1 MSDAPATF
9 HLALCPPE
17 PSPPFEAP
25 SEQAAVWGREWG
37 ATDEVGVLRTA
48 LVRRPRDE
56 WSVITDDHLDPR
68 VDMLVDP
75 DGGWYWES
83 TAAPDLA
90 RVHAQ
95 HAGLVA
101 ALAAEGVEV
110 VEVPGYDPRHTK
122 AIYTRDPLLTVAGG
136 AVIGRLAPRMRRGE
150 ERFVTEAVAALGMPI
165 LRTIVGSGMVEGG
178 SFCKLAPRVAAYGT
192 SQRCNLEGARQLE
205 ETLRW
210 LGIDLE
216 LVPLNGWSIHLD
228 GHFAM
233 VDPDHALV
241 DADGL
246 PHWFLERLSEL
257 RIEPLW
263 LPRDEPW
270 AVNLLCLRPGR
281 VLMSDGNPRT
291 VELLGAHGIEV
302 VTIPYDEIQ
311 KGGGGVHCSTMELVR
326 DPA

>member
-1 MSDAPATF
+1 MSDAPVTF
-9 HLALCPPE
+9 HLGLCPPE
-17 PSPPFEAP
+17 PTPPFEAP
-25 SEQAAVWGREWG
+25 SEQTAVWGREWG

-48 LVRRPRDE
+48 LVRRPREE
-56 WSVITDDHLDPR
+56 WSVITADHLDPR
-68 VDMLVDP
+68 VEMLVDP

-83 TAAPDLA
+83 TEAPDLA

-101 ALAAEGVEV
+101 ALEAEGVEV
-110 VEVPGYDPRHTK
+110 VEVAGYDPRHTK
-122 AIYTRDPLLTVAGG
+122 AIYTRDPLLTVPGG
-136 AVIGRLAPRMRRGE
+136 AVVGRLAPRMRRGE

-178 SFCKLAPRVAAYGT
+178 SFVKLGPRVAAYGT

-233 VDPDHALV
+233 VSPDQALV

-246 PHWFLERLSEL
+246 PFWFLERLQEL
-257 RIEPLW
+257 RIEPIW
-263 LPRDEPW
+263 LPRSEPW

-281 VLMSDGNPRT
+281 VLMSEGNPRS
-291 VELLGAHGIEV
+291 VELLAARGIDV
-302 VTIPYDEIQ
+302 VTVPYDEIQ